1 MIVSY
6 YEMILYKRW
15 FRSVRIRRFSGPYFS
30 RIFLHLEWIRRDTPY
45 LSVLSPSAEK
55 CVKNADHNNSEY
67 GLFLRSENLKGTE
80 NECFSIKIYPKSLV
94 YLGLS
99 QTFTMELFVKSF
111 CKTLLSTSVYANVF
125 FTTLHLCTENE
136 VSH

>member
-1 MIVSY
+1 M
-6 YEMILYKRW
+6 RW
-15 FRSVRIRRFSGPYFS
+15 FFAKSELEVSVVGVFLA
-30 RIFLHLEWIRRDTPY
+30 RIFPAFFPIRNEYGEILHII
-45 LSVLSPSAEK
+45 
-55 CVKNADHNNSEY
+55 KNADQINSDY

-80 NECFSIKIYPKSLV
+80 NASFSIKIYPKSLV

-99 QTFTMELFVKSF
+99 QTFTIELFAKSF
-111 CKTLLSTSVYANVF
+111 CKILLPTSVYANVF